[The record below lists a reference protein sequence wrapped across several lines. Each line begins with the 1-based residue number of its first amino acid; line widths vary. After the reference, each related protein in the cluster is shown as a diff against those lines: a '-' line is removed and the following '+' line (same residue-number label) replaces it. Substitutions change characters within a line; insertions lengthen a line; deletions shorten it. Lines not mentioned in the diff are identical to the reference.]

1 MAYLG
6 HVLPDGMEPG
16 LDETLF
22 YDPTGMGAPS
32 GVHMAYVEVD
42 PDTGLVEILD
52 YVAVDDA
59 GVIINPL
66 LATGQIHGGVVQG
79 IGQALYEEVHYD
91 GESGQLLTGSLLD
104 YAVPHADSLPHIR
117 SQFQETP
124 SPTNP
129 LGVKGIGESGAIGA
143 PPTIVHAVLDA
154 LAPFGIAHLDM
165 PLTPQKVWSAI
176 RHAHSPGGV

>member
-1 MAYLG
+1 M
-6 HVLPDGMEPG
+6 
-16 LDETLF
+16 F

-42 PDTGLVEILD
+42 PETGSVEVLD

-66 LATGQIHGGVVQG
+66 LATGQIHGGVVKG
-79 IGQALYEEVHYD
+79 IGQALCQEARYD
-91 GESGQLLTGSLLD
+91 PDSGQLLTGSLLD
-104 YAVPHADSLPHIR
+104 YAVPYSDSLPAIR
-117 SQFQETP
+117 SQFQQTP

-129 LGVKGIGESGAIGA
+129 LGVKGIGESSAISA

-154 LAPFGIAHLDM
+154 LAPFGITHLDM
-165 PLTPQKVWSAI
+165 PLTPQMAWAAI
-176 RHAHSPGGV
+176 QTASREKSR